1 MEIHSESFL
10 EGSKNYNLEELSKKK
25 QNPLYGL
32 TTGSV
37 AAAAALAAFLAT
49 ENKEIPAVTI
59 DSPFGKLDIDVYCF
73 KKLNSNSG
81 RACIIKMPYN
91 DPDVTKNLKICAD
104 IQIND
109 FNKITVKG
117 GKGVGVVT
125 KPGLQVPVG
134 KHAINPVPMQMI
146 KSNLQK
152 VLPDEKGAEVTIFVP
167 SGEETAKKT
176 MNSRLGITGGISI
189 LGTTGIARP
198 MSSNAYK
205 ESLACQI
212 DVAVAEGFKDLIFVP
227 GNIGERI
234 AKQILDV
241 NEDQVV
247 QMGNFVGFMLDKAQ
261 EKGVCKIKLL
271 GHAGKIIKIAAGI
284 FNTKNSVADGRRE
297 IIAAYSGLSGAD
309 KELINK
315 IFKSK
320 TTEDMI
326 DILDKENMTLDVF
339 SRIGE
344 AVKQKCQER
353 VEIDFDVIIVRMNG
367 RILNKPRNFVK

>member
-1 MEIHSESFL
+1 
-10 EGSKNYNLEELSKKK
+10 
-25 QNPLYGL
+25 
-32 TTGSV
+32 
-37 AAAAALAAFLAT
+37 
-49 ENKEIPAVTI
+49 
-59 DSPFGKLDIDVYCF
+59 
-73 KKLNSNSG
+73 
-81 RACIIKMPYN
+81 MPYN
-91 DPDVTKNLKICAD
+91 DPDVTKNIRICAD
-104 IQIND
+104 VKIIDSNE
-109 FNKITVKG
+109 ITVNG

-152 VLPDEKGAEVTIFVP
+152 ILPHGKGAEVTIFVP
-167 SGEETAKKT
+167 EGEEIAKKT
-176 MNSRLGITGGISI
+176 MNSRLGIINGISI

-198 MSSNAYK
+198 MSSHAYK

-212 DVAVAEGFKDLIFVP
+212 DVAVAEGFEDLVFVP

-234 AKQILDV
+234 AKEILDV
-241 NEDQVV
+241 DEDQIV
-247 QMGNFVGFMLDKAQ
+247 QMGNFVGFMMDKACK
-261 EKGVCKIKLL
+261 KGVRKITLL

-297 IIAAYSGLSGAD
+297 IIAAYCGLLGAD
-309 KELINK
+309 KQLIGQ

-326 DILDKENMTLDVF
+326 DILNEKNMAFDVF

-344 AVKQKCQER
+344 AVKEKCGQR
-353 VEIDFDVIIVRMNG
+353 AEIDFDVIIVKMDG
-367 RILNKPRNFVK
+367 KILNKR

>member
-1 MEIHSESFL
+1 MKKMEVHSESFL
-10 EGSKNYNLEELSKKK
+10 GGSKNYNLGKLTEKK
-25 QNPLYGL
+25 QNPPYGI
-32 TTGSV
+32 TTGSG
-37 AAAAALAAFLAT
+37 AAAAALAAFLSL
-49 ENKEIPAVTI
+49 ENKKIPAVTV

-104 IQIND
+104 VRIND

-134 KHAINPVPMQMI
+134 KHSINPVPMQMI

-167 SGEETAKKT
+167 RGEEIAKKT

-205 ESLACQI
+205 KSLACQI
-212 DVAVAEGFKDLIFVP
+212 DVAVAEEFKDLIFVP

-234 AKQILDV
+234 AKEILDV
-241 NEDQVV
+241 NEDQIV

-261 EKGVCKIKLL
+261 KKGVCKITLL
-271 GHAGKIIKIAAGI
+271 GHAGKIVKIAAGI

-297 IIAAYSGLSGAD
+297 IIAAYCGLSGAD
-309 KELINK
+309 RQLIDQ
-315 IFKSK
+315 IFRSK

-326 DILDKENMTLDVF
+326 DILDRENMTLDVF

-344 AVKQKCQER
+344 AVKEKCQER
-353 VEIDFDVIIVRMNG
+353 VEIDFDVIIVRMDG
-367 RILNKPRNFVK
+367 RILNKP